1 MEHTNEE
8 MLVSLDDAQLESVN
22 GGEQGAVAQ
31 AAASTCGCVNGAF
44 YGSQVANSLY
54 D

>member
-1 MEHTNEE
+1 MDHTNEE
-8 MLVSLDDAQLESVN
+8 MLVSLDAQLESVN

-44 YGSQVANSLY
+44 YGAQVANSLY